1 VTVKVRLTG
10 QGLQTALSM
19 LQGRED
25 RAEQLRPAF
34 EAVAVDFRNLEKRRF
49 SGQAGWAP
57 LSPEYAKRKAAGGRP
72 ARPLAGGAL
81 ERSLTVQRS
90 RFSVRR
96 INRASMFVG
105 TRNPVANLHNSGTK
119 RMPKRPLVAVR
130 SSDTARWA
138 RIFADHLAVARS
150 SRLGL

>member
-1 VTVKVRLTG
+1 VRVRLTG
-10 QGLQTALSM
+10 PGLQSALSM

-25 RAEQLRPAF
+25 RAQQLRPAF

-49 SGQAGWAP
+49 GGQAGWAP

-72 ARPLAGGAL
+72 PQPLAGGAL
-81 ERSLTVQRS
+81 ERSLTVQGAKY
-90 RFSVRR
+90 SVRR

-105 TRNPVANLHNSGTK
+105 TRNPVANLHREGTK
-119 RMPKRPLVAVR
+119 RMPARPPVDVR
-130 SSDTARWA
+130 PADTARWS
-138 RIFADHLAVARS
+138 RIFADHLAGARS